1 MPEDSIFTKII
12 KREIPAA
19 IVYEDD
25 KAIAFLDITQMNDGH
40 LLLVPKEQVETID
53 KLPALTAA
61 HLGALLPRLTQAL
74 MKATG
79 CPGVNILQNNGKLAG
94 QVVDHVHIHLVPRQ
108 ENDGL
113 FGGVFRDN
121 AEMRQM
127 DYLEP
132 IADRL
137 KEHL

>member
-12 KREIPAA
+12 NREIPAA

-53 KLPALTAA
+53 QLPAATAA
-61 HLGALLPRLTQAL
+61 HLGALLPRLTQAV
-74 MKATG
+74 MRATG
-79 CPGVNILQNNGKLAG
+79 CPGVNVLQNNGRVAG
-94 QVVDHVHIHLVPRQ
+94 QIVEHVHIHLIPRR
-108 ENDGL
+108 EEDGL
-113 FGGVFRDN
+113 FSSVFREN
-121 AEMRQM
+121 AEMKPM

-132 IADRL
+132 IAEKLR
-137 KEHL
+137 EHL